1 MGTECSSMIG
11 IALVEAFGYRL
22 IIGLDSNNS
31 KNIKKENKDAE
42 TVFLETNMRQ
52 RKWLIIGTYKS
63 PNLNDSRFLE
73 NMSNNFSAYLKDCYN
88 VLLTRD
94 FNVTPENTNLQH
106 FTDSFN
112 VDNLIHEATSFKY
125 FPVI

>member
-1 MGTECSSMIG
+1 MGTECSGMIG

-42 TVFLETNMRQ
+42 TVFLETNRRQ

-63 PNLNDSRFLE
+63 PNLND
-73 NMSNNFSAYLKDCYN
+73 FSAYLKDCYN
-88 VLLTRD
+88 ILLTRD